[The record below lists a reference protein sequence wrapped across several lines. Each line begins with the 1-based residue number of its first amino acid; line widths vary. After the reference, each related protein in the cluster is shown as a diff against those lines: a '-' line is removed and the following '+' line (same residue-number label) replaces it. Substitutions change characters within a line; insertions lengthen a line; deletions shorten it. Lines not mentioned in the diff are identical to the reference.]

1 MIIVIST
8 AKKTVLL
15 TIYLSKLDFRNI
27 DMKVKPFC
35 TPLRRQAAGV
45 SIPEHES
52 QPKKIGLVITGETG
66 SNSIPSDPAFRGSS
80 QSSKEN
86 MKPPKKPISNLA
98 LFMKHQESILRK
110 KGLSNEEAKAKALEM
125 WHNTTPTVK
134 DKYQAMYTRNKKK
147 YDADLIKYNEQT
159 KKRKLAS
166 SKGEVSISKF

>member
-1 MIIVIST
+1 
-8 AKKTVLL
+8 
-15 TIYLSKLDFRNI
+15 
-27 DMKVKPFC
+27 MKVKPFC
-35 TPLRRQAAGV
+35 TPVRRQATGV

-52 QPKKIGLVITGETG
+52 QPKKIGPAITGETG
-66 SNSIPSDPAFRGSS
+66 SNSDSAFRGPSE
-80 QSSKEN
+80 SSKVY

-98 LFMKHQESILRK
+98 LYMKQQESILRK
-110 KGLSNEEAKAKALEM
+110 KGLSNEEAKVKALEM

>member
-1 MIIVIST
+1 
-8 AKKTVLL
+8 
-15 TIYLSKLDFRNI
+15 
-27 DMKVKPFC
+27 MKVKPFC

-45 SIPEHES
+45 SIPEHKS

-66 SNSIPSDPAFRGSS
+66 SNSIPSDPAFRGPS
-80 QSSKEN
+80 QSSKEY

-98 LFMKHQESILRK
+98 LYMKHQESILRK

-147 YDADLIKYNEQT
+147 
-159 KKRKLAS
+159 
-166 SKGEVSISKF
+166 